1 MFDLKLHCEGLV
13 SRREQAVVHERMPE
27 PVRVA
32 GSHRL
37 GTVHHLLLPG
47 DGDRAVDRQLGDL
60 PIEIQRSLRWDRGD
74 GKLDLQFDR
83 RTIFSLLDRSDRDL
97 VDLPNIWS
105 GIRGGSNFCAR
116 VRAGDERPADRGGRE
131 DAGALGSSFQVLEK
145 RE

>member
-1 MFDLKLHCEGLV
+1 MLDLKLHGEGPV
-13 SRREQAVVHERMPE
+13 SRREQAVVHQRLPE

-60 PIEIQRSLRWDRGD
+60 PIEIQRSLRRDRGD
-74 GKLDLQFDR
+74 GELDLQLDR
-83 RTIFSLLDRSDRDL
+83 RTIFSLPDRSDRDL
-97 VDLPNIWS
+97 VDLPNVRS
-105 GIRGGSNFCAR
+105 DIRGGFSFCDR
-116 VRAGDERPADRGGRE
+116 VRAGDERPTDRGGGE
-131 DAGALGSSFQVLEK
+131 DAGAQGCSFQVMEK